1 MGLKVILAGHNVDRQ
16 ALDLRLAGEREEEAG
31 ALSPE
36 TLSAAYARIS
46 RDPRSVDVLRA
57 ESRREVDRA
66 RRSNQSIIFDM
77 GHASVAEHA
86 TFNLDVLGLS
96 RLAVEALERHR
107 LVSFTEKSQ
116 RYTRLEGEHVVP
128 QELQGGPL
136 EADFRAR
143 VEALGGLYQE
153 LARALTA
160 AAEAQ
165 DGGGARGRAARRA
178 LESRANEDAR
188 YALPLCAEAQ
198 LGMTVNARSLELIIA
213 RLASHELAEARQ
225 LGLALHAAVARVAP
239 SVIRYTQ
246 ATAFSRDTGPAL
258 AAQAERLLP
267 ARVAAQSP
275 GEPAVRLAG
284 HSPEPDRAVA
294 TALLF
299 AHGRAGLEE
308 CLAAARALDAAGLRA
323 LFAEVYGRMQPWDA
337 LPRAWEAVTFTYE
350 LVLSAAAYGQ
360 LKRHRMSTQLAQPY
374 EPGLGRTIP
383 ESVRRAGLTGAL
395 ERELGRCEEL
405 WERAAR
411 VSPAAAAYCLT
422 NAHRRRV
429 LVGLNGRALG
439 HFARLRCDAE
449 AQWDIRALA
458 GQMVAAAQ
466 AVMPFAGAFY
476 GGKDCVDAL
485 RVNAAGASVV

>member
-1 MGLKVILAGHNVDRQ
+1 LGLKVILAGHNVDRQ

-96 RLAVEALERHR
+96 RLAVESLEHHR

-116 RYTRLEGEHVVP
+116 RYIRLEGEYVVP
-128 QELQGGPL
+128 PELAGGPL
-136 EADFRAR
+136 EAEFRAR
-143 VEALGGLYQE
+143 VEALGRLYHE
-153 LARALTA
+153 LARALTPA
-160 AAEAQ
+160 
-165 DGGGARGRAARRA
+165 DGAGPKGRAARRA

-198 LGMTVNARSLELIIA
+198 LGMTANARSLELIIA
-213 RLASHELAEARQ
+213 RLASQPLAEVRQ
-225 LGLALHAAVARVAP
+225 LGQALHAAVARAAP
-239 SVIRYTQ
+239 SLIRYTE
-246 ATAFSRDTGPAL
+246 ATPCARDTGPAL
-258 AAQAERLLP
+258 AAWAERLLP
-267 ARVAAQSP
+267 TRTTGGP
-275 GEPAVRLAG
+275 EVRLAR
-284 HSPEPDRAVA
+284 HTPEPDREVA
-294 TALLF
+294 AALLF
-299 AHGRAGLEE
+299 AHGRSGLEE
-308 CLAAARALDAAGLRA
+308 ARAAARALGAGELQA
-323 LFAEVYGRMQPWDA
+323 LFAEVFGRMQPWDA
-337 LPRAWEAVTFTYE
+337 LPRAWETVTFTFE
-350 LVLSAAAYGQ
+350 LTLSAAAFGQ
-360 LKRHRMSTQLAQPY
+360 LKRHRMSTQLVQPY
-374 EPGLGRTIP
+374 APGLGRTIP
-383 ESVRRAGLTGAL
+383 ESVQRAGLAEAL
-395 ERELGRCEEL
+395 GRELDRCEEL

-411 VSPAAAAYCLT
+411 VSPPAAAYCLT

-466 AVMPFAGAFY
+466 AVMPCAGAFY
-476 GGKDCVDAL
+476 GGKDCVETL
-485 RVNAAGASVV
+485 RAKLAPGPRA